1 MPERPGEW
9 NLLNRHRDPVV
20 ADVEQIEQLT
30 VYYRDMAK
38 DIEDQATVL
47 RRIGEG
53 DESQFKGESADRVRE
68 KSKQVGEQLTKMSG
82 RYTAVRDALTEYLPA
97 LQVALAESAGALA
110 DATAANG
117 AMAAATGMSDPR
129 VGRPSD
135 APPLTTEEEAA
146 GRAKDGALSDAKGSS
161 TAAVA
166 RLENALTEL
175 DARGRRA
182 SETIR
187 GAWNDGLKDS
197 WQDRVKEN
205 FRKFL
210 KILVKILTWIG
221 VALALLA
228 FFIPGLGMAAL
239 AGAIVTGLAF
249 AATAAQAALGDA
261 SFVDVIIAGVGVLLL
276 GAGALLTKLVS
287 IRKLALVKTDAKQL
301 RLMSERFAK
310 TEAKLVKN
318 NEKLTRMIAQ
328 NRASMT
334 IRPQQQRAARWQE
347 RNQLRVERFA
357 MQNQRAANLE
367 RLADLR
373 GPGRAALLARM
384 EQNAIHKTG
393 IGKVDPNWW
402 NLKKL
407 PFLLNKDAKA
417 FNERFRKSVPGYRG
431 FRKDKLF
438 GVDQVHDYNV
448 YQHALRLQGIA
459 TPSLS
464 PAISFFNGGRTM
476 YGWAGTGFGLLA
488 ANGALP
494 AYDRAKQ
501 DFPGGNERPEAPL

>member
-97 LQVALAESAGALA
+97 LQVALAESAAALA

-228 FFIPGLGMAAL
+228 FFIPGLGLAAL

-261 SFVDVIIAGVGVLLL
+261 SFIDVIIAGVGVLLL
-276 GAGALLTKLVS
+276 GVGALLTKLVNV
-287 IRKLALVKTDAKQL
+287 RKIAMASNHMSNRIAVGQ
-301 RLMSERFAK
+301 RLTQETADITK
-310 TEAKLVKN
+310 
-318 NEKLTRMIAQ
+318 RMNKVA
-328 NRASMT
+328 A
-334 IRPQQQRAARWQE
+334 AARNP
-347 RNQLRVERFA
+347 RI
-357 MQNQRAANLE
+357 MPS
-367 RLADLR
+367 D
-373 GPGRAALLARM
+373 RAALRARTARFQSKLDDM
-384 EQNAIHKTG
+384 ALSRANMDKAYNDMRTTV
-393 IGKVDPNWW
+393 GKLDPNWW
-402 NLKKL
+402 NLKRVGETARNDVKGFKEQWV
-407 PFLLNKDAKA
+407 P
-417 FNERFRKSVPGYRG
+417 SHPGYTNYR
-431 FRKDKLF
+431 RDKLL
-438 GVDQVHDYNV
+438 GVDNV
-448 YQHALRLQGIA
+448 NGYKAYQDALRQAGIA
-459 TPSLS
+459 TRDLS
-464 PAISFFNGGRTM
+464 PAIRHINGGRTV
-476 YGWAGTGFGLLA
+476 YGWAGMGFALGANPTGLGTDIA
-488 ANGALP
+488 RWDAWENV
-494 AYDRAKQ
+494 KK
-501 DFPGGNERPEAPL
+501 DFPGGNAREEAPL